1 MCGTISE
8 AFGLA
13 RQIYLIRVKT
23 YPSHLIF
30 LKNENMAH

>member
-1 MCGTISE
+1 MWSAISE

-13 RQIYLIRVKT
+13 RHIHLIRAKT